1 MKNRLLDFKL
11 GIRDCLPTIF
21 GYWSIGFAAGAIG
34 SISGFSLTDII
45 LLSAFLYAGSA
56 QFLFYSLYTGGAEI
70 AAILVAVL
78 LVNIRYLLMS
88 SYMAR
93 FFNGVSITEKFISG
107 MLLTDETFGVA
118 VQKTNKKNELSFW
131 WMLGLNVSAY
141 INWVISNIFGAIFA
155 NFIPYSFS
163 QKLGF
168 SLTAMF
174 IGLLVLNFFSSN
186 RKRLELTAIIIA
198 SILIILLNTH
208 ANFDSNLL
216 VIGSTIISATI
227 CAIIMRVNKNEQS

>member
-1 MKNRLLDFKL
+1 MKHRLLDFKL

-93 FFNGVSITEKFISG
+93 FFNGASITEKFISG

-186 RKRLELTAIIIA
+186 RKKLELTAIIIA
-198 SILIILLNTH
+198 FILIVSLNIN
-208 ANFDSNLL
+208 ANLDSNLL